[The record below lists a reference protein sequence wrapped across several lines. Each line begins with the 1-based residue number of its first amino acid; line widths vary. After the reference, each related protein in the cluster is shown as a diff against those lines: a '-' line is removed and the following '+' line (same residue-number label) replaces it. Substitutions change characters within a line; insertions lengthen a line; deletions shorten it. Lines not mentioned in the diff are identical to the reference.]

1 MTSEDVNW
9 YSDDAATL
17 GDRLAAAR
25 EAAGLS
31 QAKLAGKIGVKVDTL
46 EAWEEDRRE
55 PRANR
60 LQMLTGLLGV
70 SLGWLL
76 TGAGEGPEH
85 PDDFNAIP
93 QDVDELLLEMRR
105 LRTQITHASTKLA
118 EVEKRLRKA
127 IVA

>member
-9 YSDDAATL
+9 YSDDTATL

-31 QAKLAGKIGVKVDTL
+31 QAKLASKIGVKVDTL

-85 PDDFNAIP
+85 PDDLTVVP
-93 QDVDELLLEMRR
+93 HDVDELLLEMRM
-105 LRTQITHASTKLA
+105 LRTQIIQATVKLA

-127 IVA
+127 VTA